1 MGRGQRCPGCLL
13 ALHEQ
18 CRLHAGDVITLIGGV
33 VDIAITIAIAIEQH
47 PAAGHDLTGTASAR
61 HDRARQGL
69 IELAD
74 LPSGWS
80 IDPPNGTDGGL
91 TMSSSKPA
99 CADFVA
105 IAGSANAPGS
115 QASAHVDF
123 SGGQNGP
130 FISEGI
136 DALPDRAAV
145 SALQQRIGSANTACS
160 SVTVTMKN
168 AGTSTFTVRPVSA
181 PQFGDHPVAVRITAA
196 GGDLDGLEVT
206 QFSTGVADT
215 VVSLVFDGAYPE
227 EIEQASQTAVEKAT
241 QLIGASSDT
250 A

>member
-1 MGRGQRCPGCLL
+1 
-13 ALHEQ
+13 
-18 CRLHAGDVITLIGGV
+18 
-33 VDIAITIAIAIEQH
+33 
-47 PAAGHDLTGTASAR
+47 
-61 HDRARQGL
+61 
-69 IELAD
+69 
-74 LPSGWS
+74 
-80 IDPPNGTDGGL
+80 
-91 TMSSSKPA
+91 MSSSKPA